1 MFVVITLS
9 VGMAARGG
17 REMQQ
22 ISIDCSG
29 IDALSGDGPALAVP
43 EVSKNSI

>member
-1 MFVVITLS
+1 MFVGITLS

-29 IDALSGDGPALAVP
+29 IDALSGAGLHWPSP
-43 EVSKNSI
+43 E